1 LILEGD
7 ALQVVN
13 AVNMGSPD
21 WNKMGHLI
29 DGIKENLGKLSSWRV
44 EHVKRDANYAVH
56 ILAREVFLVSS
67 IGFELKKF

>member
-1 LILEGD
+1 
-7 ALQVVN
+7 
-13 AVNMGSPD
+13 
-21 WNKMGHLI
+21 MGHLI